1 MITINR
7 TLFQKFPFHLVSV
20 SPWPI
25 LVSFSLFSMLLGAV
39 LYMHG
44 FQYGGNLLTLGLI
57 LTASGMGL
65 WFRDITTEGTGN
77 KKLDL
82 NLFCNTRT
90 ASIVK

>member
-25 LVSFSLFSMLLGAV
+25 LVSFSLFSMLLGVV
-39 LYMHG
+39 LYMHR
-44 FQYGGNLLTLGLI
+44 FQYGRNLLTLGLI
-57 LTASGMGL
+57 LTGSGMGL

-77 KKLDL
+77 K
-82 NLFCNTRT
+82 
-90 ASIVK
+90 